1 MKFHLA
7 NFVLRF
13 EAQQPYRM
21 TFDGIYRVTL
31 EGSWLMIEDSAGDEV
46 LLVTSHPVTIRPI
59 R

>member
-13 EAQQPYRM
+13 GSQHETY
-21 TFDGIYRVTL
+21 DGIYRITL

-46 LLVTSHPVTIRPI
+46 LLITSHPFTIRPI